1 MKTTLRTISRA
12 AALIAVLAV
21 PIGAEQHTEKPK
33 PDGTIQLESKSVAV
47 GVGFSWGKGS
57 LKYKGK
63 EHDLSV
69 EGLTVGAVGA
79 SEVSAVGEVYHLKKL
94 EDFDGNY
101 AAVTA
106 GAAAGGGGGVLAMRN
121 QNGVVIEIRSTSQGV
136 KLEIGVSGVKLA
148 VKK

>member
-1 MKTTLRTISRA
+1 MKKTLHAIAGA
-12 AALIAVLAV
+12 AALIALLAAPV
-21 PIGAEQHTEKPK
+21 YAEQHKET
-33 PDGTIQLESKSVAV
+33 PDGTIHLESKSVAV
-47 GVGFSWGKGS
+47 GVGFSWGKGT

-94 EDFDGNY
+94 EDFDGTY
-101 AAVTA
+101 TAVSA

-121 QNGVVIEIRSTSQGV
+121 QNGVVIEVRGTSQGI